1 MQKKYRY
8 NIEYSVQGT
17 VEMTDEQYKEFKSK
31 NCWLPDQEEFL
42 EEIIKTVFLAT
53 DENIVNIDLN
63 EVIDESRNN

>member
-17 VEMTDEQYKEFKSK
+17 VEMTNEQYKEFKSK

-42 EEIIKTVFLAT
+42 EEIIKTTFLAT

-63 EVIDESRNN
+63 EVIDGTRNN